1 MELSCYEQNA
11 EVIQDLLM
19 STEEDDDFKAGLIA
33 LASIVAG
40 LQNPP
45 KSDGERN
52 DSAALNKICPVCQSN
67 IQLSMYSGEGK
78 GSGALPDGEHNK
90 QNVPLEYEEWTARP
104 CSNYDNCPVKNK
116 NLHCYANKPCFK

>member
-1 MELSCYEQNA
+1 MGLSCYEQNA

-78 GSGALPDGEHNK
+78 GSGALPSGEHNTTKATICPWCKSKENESIAYYFKCKNCGLCFDPSGK
-90 QNVPLEYEEWTARP
+90 Q
-104 CSNYDNCPVKNK
+104 
-116 NLHCYANKPCFK
+116 